1 MKWPILSV
9 LLEMCLAIAIVS
21 GGEINDTCTTTS
33 LQVGRCVLVA
43 DCPYALEI
51 MRSKVRTPEE
61 WYYINYN
68 ECGMAHDGKHRKPL
82 ICCPRI
88 TNAPNCGVKSQDLNN
103 RITGGEES
111 TYGEFPWAGLIR
123 YKVGKKRF
131 HTKCGCTLLSSRW
144 VLTAAHCITSV
155 PSSWKL
161 HQVVFSEWNTKKRAP
176 CNPEY
181 PDHCRKE
188 YLIEEHIIHPSFDS
202 DLLSM
207 YHDIAMLKTA
217 KEVVFDNYVIPVCL
231 PFSLNL
237 RELNISVSNF
247 IVSGWGQTEQDSN
260 SEVQRH
266 VEIPGRNNE
275 VCDKAFAPLGIILS
289 EDQICVGGERGKDS
303 CRGDSGGALIYQ
315 DGLVNYIMGIVSLG
329 AQKCGTENHPGV
341 YTKVVNYLDWIED
354 VMLS

>member
-1 MKWPILSV
+1 MIFRILF
-9 LLEMCLAIAIVS
+9 EICLAMVVS
-21 GGEINDTCTTTS
+21 GGKINDTCTTTS

-43 DCPYALEI
+43 NCPYALRI
-51 MRSKVRTPEE
+51 IRADYNTPEE
-61 WYYINYN
+61 LYYINYN
-68 ECGMAHDGKHRKPL
+68 ECGTVPDGKYPKKL
-82 ICCPRI
+82 ICCPSI
-88 TNAPNCGVKSQDLNN
+88 SNVPNCGVKSRDLNN

-131 HTKCGCTLLSSRW
+131 ITKCGCTLLNTRW

-161 HQVVFSEWNTKKRAP
+161 HQVVFSEWNAKKKAT
-176 CNPEY
+176 CNPDVPE
-181 PDHCRKE
+181 HCRKE
-188 YLIEEHIIHPSFDS
+188 YLIEEHIVHEMFERS
-202 DLLSM
+202 LLSM
-207 YHDIAMLKTA
+207 YNDIAMLKTD
-217 KEVVFDNYVIPVCL
+217 KEVEFNDYVRPVCL

-237 RELNISVSNF
+237 RELNINTSSF
-247 IVSGWGQTEQDSN
+247 IVSGWGQTEQGADSA
-260 SEVQRH
+260 VQRY
-266 VEIPGRNNE
+266 VEISGKNNE
-275 VCDKAFAPLGIILS
+275 VCDKAFAPLGITLS

-303 CRGDSGGALIYQ
+303 CRGDSGGPLIYEE
-315 DGLVNYIMGIVSLG
+315 GLVSYIIGIVSLG